1 MKPHLSIR
9 VKLFLSIL
17 LAILA
22 SYSILLITTI
32 RNIDASF
39 EEKISRDLE
48 ANLRFVHFQLFAGA
62 NQIKYALILPASR
75 PKTKDYL
82 HSRNAAELSGVLHSI
97 KNTLPFLRFA
107 AFVDPKGK
115 VLSSLIGERSEYPS
129 MVRSLS
135 ETAFRRREPILSCE
149 TVPSSLFRTTNAEG
163 TASSAEKD
171 EMLLTTAVAIPIFDD
186 AGGVLGAL
194 VSGIPVTKDTII
206 PYHLQEAFSSDMRI
220 TFTQRNLKPFGET
233 EDGFDL
239 PAGIVETILAALAKG
254 TTYRGEVR
262 IGGTPF
268 KAAFQPIHTIQGE
281 LVGSL
286 SVALSKDYFNK
297 MRKDRLGGILA
308 SALFG
313 TLFSLL
319 IAYLASRHFTVQLKE
334 LAWGVQCIE
343 AGNLDYRVAIES
355 PDEFGAL
362 AGSFNRMADTLRDRE
377 TTIKA
382 KAFDLEALNRC
393 LHEMNEL
400 LESSVT
406 ERTAELEMEK
416 GRLEAIL
423 TSMAEGMVVTDRDN
437 RVILFNPAAQRIFG
451 IAPYK
456 MIGRHVE
463 NIDVKSGFHQL
474 VNSIRDMRT
483 GDLLTGGE
491 KDISI
496 GGKKLRVVLSPLLDK
511 TWEFAG
517 VVMSIRDITHE
528 EEVDRMKTEF
538 ISTVSHELKTPLT
551 SMKGSLQVILGRGE
565 GLSETERELLRVC
578 LRNTDR
584 LIRLISDILD
594 ISKMESGRVELSMK
608 PESIEKLVSESIDEI
623 TGFAEEHG
631 VQVIKDLETGLSP
644 VFGNHDRI
652 IQVLTNLLSN
662 AVKFSPTGKT
672 VRVSVRGS
680 GDFITVCVHDQGKTI
695 ERKDRDKLFH
705 KFPQLHGSENGDRGG
720 TGLGLAICREIV
732 ELHHGRIYHQS
743 GKDGGNSFCFT
754 IPVCGEQP

>member
-1 MKPHLSIR
+1 MKLHLSIR

-22 SYSILLITTI
+22 SYSILLITTV

-48 ANLRFVHFQLFAGA
+48 ANLRFVRYQLFAGA
-62 NQIKYALILPASR
+62 NQVKYALLLPASR
-75 PKTKDYL
+75 PKTKEYL
-82 HSRNAAELSGVLHSI
+82 LRRNTAELSGVLHSI
-97 KNTLPFLRFA
+97 KESLPFLPFA
-107 AFVDPKGK
+107 VFVDTDAT
-115 VLSSLIGERSEYPS
+115 VLASLAGGRSSYPFELKA
-129 MVRSLS
+129 LS
-135 ETAFRRREPILSCE
+135 ETAFSKREPVLSCE
-149 TVPSSLFRTTNAEG
+149 IVSASLFQRDG
-163 TASSAEKD
+163 DGIPVSSAKNGD
-171 EMLLTTAVAIPIFDD
+171 TLLVAAVAIPVIDD
-186 AGGVLGAL
+186 TGRVLGAL
-194 VSGIPVTKDTII
+194 VSGIPVTKNSVI
-206 PYHLQEAFSSDMRI
+206 PYRLQEAFGSDLHI
-220 TFTQRNLKPFGET
+220 TFTQRSLRPFHGSGE
-233 EDGFDL
+233 DFDL
-239 PAGIVETILAALAKG
+239 PPEAVRAILPVLANG
-254 TTYRGEVR
+254 ATYRGEVR
-262 IGGTPF
+262 IGESPF
-268 KAAFQPIHTIQGE
+268 KAAFEPIHNVRGDLI
-281 LVGSL
+281 GSL
-286 SVALSKDYFNK
+286 SVALSRDYFNK
-297 MRKDRLGGILA
+297 MRKDRVGGILA

-319 IAYLASRHFTVQLKE
+319 IAYLASRNFTVPLKE
-334 LAWGVQCIE
+334 LSRGVQCIE
-343 AGNLDYRVAIES
+343 TGNLDFRVAIES

-362 AGSFNRMADTLRDRE
+362 AGSFNRMADTLRERDI
-377 TTIKA
+377 TIRNKT
-382 KAFDLEALNRC
+382 FDLEVLNRC

-400 LESSVT
+400 LESNVT

-423 TSMAEGMVVTDRDN
+423 TSMAEGMVVTDREN

-463 NIDVKSGFHQL
+463 NIDVKGGFHHL

-491 KDISI
+491 KDFSI
-496 GGKKLRVVLSPLLDK
+496 GPKKLRVSLSPLLDK
-511 TWEFAG
+511 SWEFAG
-517 VVMSIRDITHE
+517 IVMSIRDVTHE

-565 GLSETERELLRVC
+565 GFTETERELLRVC

-594 ISKMESGRVELSMK
+594 ISRMESGRFVLAMK
-608 PESIEKLVSESIDEI
+608 PESVEKLVSESIDEI

-631 VQVIKDLETGLSP
+631 ITVVNGIEPGLP
-644 VFGNHDRI
+644 LVFGNRDRL

-662 AVKFSPTGKT
+662 AVKFSPPGKV
-672 VRVSVRGS
+672 VRVDARKEGDFIIVSVR
-680 GDFITVCVHDQGKTI
+680 DEGKTI
-695 ERKDRDKLFH
+695 ERHDRDKLFQ
-705 KFPQLHGSENGDRGG
+705 KFSQLRGTESGDGGG

-732 ELHHGRIYHQS
+732 EMHHGVIYHQAGS
-743 GKDGGNSFCFT
+743 GGGNTFCFSV
-754 IPVCGEQP
+754 PVCGEQP